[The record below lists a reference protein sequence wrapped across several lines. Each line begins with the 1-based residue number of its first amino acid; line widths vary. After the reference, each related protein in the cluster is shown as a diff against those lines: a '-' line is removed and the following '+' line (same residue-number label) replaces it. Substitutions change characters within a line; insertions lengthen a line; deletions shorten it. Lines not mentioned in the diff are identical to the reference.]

1 MAPVF
6 ALEPLRLPVFGL
18 AGAVISLAV
27 FLLLQRSIVELRR
40 RHSGRREPVLTRLL
54 YEALQSTPVQPEP
67 LLRLGRR
74 DRKLVRSILLRLALD
89 LRGDTGESISEL
101 YRLLGFLQR
110 DLARLTSGLASIR
123 ARAAADLGLV
133 RSPQAIP
140 ALLKALNDRDVRVR
154 QASVWAVGQVGD
166 PSVLRGLVGL
176 LEDRNLLVAHRA
188 QEVLADR
195 GREVADAIVAFAG
208 TTSSRSGRLAAIELI
223 GWLRLTTAADLLLEF
238 MDDIDPE
245 VRVKSVKAAAAI
257 GDPRFLQSFSGGLDD
272 SSWAVRCQAAKG
284 LSLYGSPDT
293 VPGLNRALRDRHW
306 WVRFYAATALA
317 EAGPF
322 GAEALQAA
330 LQDPEPPVR
339 DMARYLLERAQLI
352 PALP

>member
-1 MAPVF
+1 
-6 ALEPLRLPVFGL
+6 
-18 AGAVISLAV
+18 
-27 FLLLQRSIVELRR
+27 
-40 RHSGRREPVLTRLL
+40 
-54 YEALQSTPVQPEP
+54 
-67 LLRLGRR
+67 
-74 DRKLVRSILLRLALD
+74 
-89 LRGDTGESISEL
+89 
-101 YRLLGFLQR
+101 
-110 DLARLTSGLASIR
+110 
-123 ARAAADLGLV
+123 
-133 RSPQAIP
+133 
-140 ALLKALNDRDVRVR
+140 
-154 QASVWAVGQVGD
+154 
-166 PSVLRGLVGL
+166 
-176 LEDRNLLVAHRA
+176 
-188 QEVLADR
+188 
-195 GREVADAIVAFAG
+195 
-208 TTSSRSGRLAAIELI
+208 
-223 GWLRLTTAADLLLEF
+223 